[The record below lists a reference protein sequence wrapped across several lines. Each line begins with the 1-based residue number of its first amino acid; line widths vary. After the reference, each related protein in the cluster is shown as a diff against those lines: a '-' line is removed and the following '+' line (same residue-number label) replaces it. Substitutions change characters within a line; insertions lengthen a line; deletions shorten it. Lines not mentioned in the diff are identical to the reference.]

1 MPKAKVGT
9 VWRGECRLS
18 GRRRVKALWLV
29 PGLGGESGVLMG
41 GRAGPVLTADI
52 LLRESLYSMSTRTK
66 PSVLLVCTV
75 GLEQED

>member
-1 MPKAKVGT
+1 
-9 VWRGECRLS
+9 
-18 GRRRVKALWLV
+18 
-29 PGLGGESGVLMG
+29 MG